1 MAKKYNID
9 VRKHSE
15 EREWLLNLGGGNIIE
30 GVQHLIQEMSD
41 KRAKD
46 SYYPEEKRGLFG
58 KWRKN

>member
-1 MAKKYNID
+1 MAKKLNID
-9 VRKHSE
+9 VRVHSE

-41 KRAKD
+41 KRLKD
-46 SYYPEEKRGLFG
+46 DYYLEEKRGLFG